1 MVLKSDAMFS
11 SEIIVIISFNLLD
24 SSTNLEVSFEWMVQS
39 Y

>member
-11 SEIIVIISFNLLD
+11 PEIIVIISFNLLD